1 MIDYDG
7 RPGHPPDRTVCG
19 DRRPRCSTSGWT
31 ALVDHLRTRGYT
43 DAQLLDAGIGLRT
56 RRGTVVDRFRDRL
69 MFPVR
74 DPGGQRIVGF
84 LGRALVEAE
93 DTPRYLNSPA
103 TALYRKGEVLYGLG
117 AEPARRA
124 LADGARPVLVEGPLD
139 AIAVTGAGG
148 GRYAGVAPCGTAL
161 TTAQV
166 AALDTHAGPL
176 AGRGVITAFD
186 HDPGGRQA
194 ALRAYQL
201 LAATGAWPGPPPPPC
216 PKGRTPPPS
225 PSTADRRHCAPPW
238 TPPPHRWRTSSWTS
252 GWPAGPTGCTGSK
265 GSSAP
270 PATPPD

>member
-1 MIDYDG
+1 
-7 RPGHPPDRTVCG
+7 
-19 DRRPRCSTSGWT
+19 
-31 ALVDHLRTRGYT
+31 
-43 DAQLLDAGIGLRT
+43 
-56 RRGTVVDRFRDRL
+56 VVDRFRDRL

-74 DPGGQRIVGF
+74 DPGGQRVVGF
-84 LGRALVEAE
+84 LGRALAEAK

-117 AEPARRA
+117 AEPVRRA
-124 LADGARPVLVEGPLD
+124 LAGGARPVLVEGPLD
-139 AIAVTGAGG
+139 AIAVTAAGA
-148 GRYAGVAPCGTAL
+148 GRYAGAAPCGTAL
-161 TTAQV
+161 TAAQV
-166 AALDTHAGPL
+166 AVLDTHAGPL
-176 AGRGVITAFD
+176 AERGIVAAFD

-194 ALRAYQL
+194 ALRAYEL
-201 LAATGAWPGPPPPPC
+201 LAATDAWPGPPPPPC